1 MGNHFSGNGKERI
14 REIQLDL
21 RFKVYQTIA
30 KLFFLEEKMFK
41 RKNRKEKRVTELA
54 NLEVQT
60 RRKEKV
66 KKENVDIKWIIKIT
80 LIAFIIS
87 FCLSFVSESTI
98 PNLSLVFG
106 VILILIFI
114 LINIISDVIGMAV
127 TAADEKVFHS
137 MNSRKVRGANI
148 AVKMVKSA
156 EKVSNFCCDVI
167 GDICG
172 VVSGAASA
180 SISVIVGNN
189 LHVNLF
195 FTTLIVDPIV
205 ASLTIGGK
213 AIGKTFAINKSNIII
228 YESAKAVC
236 LFYHPEQLKKK
247 KR

>member
-1 MGNHFSGNGKERI
+1 MF
-14 REIQLDL
+14 
-21 RFKVYQTIA
+21 
-30 KLFFLEEKMFK
+30 FK
-41 RKNRKEKRVTELA
+41 RKSRKEKRVTELA
-54 NLEVQT
+54 NLEIQT
-60 RRKEKV
+60 RRKEKI
-66 KKENVDIKWIIKIT
+66 KKENVDVQWIVKIT
-80 LIAFIIS
+80 AIAFIIS

-106 VILILIFI
+106 IILILLFI
-114 LINIISDVIGMAV
+114 LINILSDVIGMAV
-127 TAADEKVFHS
+127 TSADEKVFHS
-137 MNSRKVRGANI
+137 MNSRKVFGANV

-180 SISVIVGNN
+180 SIAVIISNT
-189 LHVNLF
+189 LQFNLF
-195 FTTLIVDPIV
+195 FTSLTVAAVV

-228 YESAKAVC
+228 YESAKIIAI
-236 LFYHPEQLKKK
+236 FYHPKQLKKK

>member
-106 VILILIFI
+106 IILILIFI

-180 SISVIVGNN
+180 SISVIVANN

-195 FTTLIVDPIV
+195 FTSLIVAAIV

-228 YESAKAVC
+228 YESAKVVS
-236 LFYHPEQLKKK
+236 LFYHPKQLKKK